1 MKRLLLIAAHC
12 IFIVGGCASQSKYD
26 ANDDVN
32 ACMELCVANNSECG
46 EDSVY
51 SGPPMALDPFSGTVY
66 CFLLLSSC
74 KSSCDLDT
82 ENEEFD

>member
-1 MKRLLLIAAHC
+1 MKRLLLVTVHC
-12 IFIVGGCASQSKYD
+12 IFIFAGCANHSKYD

-46 EDSVY
+46 EGSVY
-51 SGPPMALDPFSGTVY
+51 SGPPMALDPFSTTVY
-66 CFLLLSSC
+66 CLLLLSSC

-82 ENEEFD
+82 EDEESD